1 MFNYAMYAWHQC
13 LTVSVPELVPGVGIV
28 VDVTPMEWSG
38 VSRLPT
44 QGLVPLELYHKTDK
58 VPVKK
63 NTVNSDI

>member
-1 MFNYAMYAWHQC
+1 M
-13 LTVSVPELVPGVGIV
+13 SVPEFVPGVGIV

-63 NTVNSDI
+63 NTVNSDYIST